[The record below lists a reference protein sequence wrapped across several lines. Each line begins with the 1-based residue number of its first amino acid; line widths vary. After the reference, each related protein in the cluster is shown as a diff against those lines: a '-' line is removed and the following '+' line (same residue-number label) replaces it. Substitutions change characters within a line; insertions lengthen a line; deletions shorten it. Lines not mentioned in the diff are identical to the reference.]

1 MEQKLDILLVDDNS
15 VGMLFFARAANK
27 THLKIRLQTLIGG
40 RQAIDYLEA
49 KGEYTDRSRHP
60 WPDLVVLDL
69 KMPQVD
75 GFDFLA
81 WRKASALF
89 SSIPVI
95 VFSDSNQPGDMKRIF
110 ELGANKHIVKPMDLE
125 DWESVVREIWDFGTQ
140 GKAFFRTKGMN
151 SSISK

>member
-15 VGMLFFARAANK
+15 IEMLFFARAANK
-27 THLKIRLQTLIGG
+27 THLNIRLQTLIGG

-95 VFSDSNQPGDMKRIF
+95 VLSDSNQPGDMKRIF
-110 ELGANKHIVKPMDLE
+110 ELGVNKHIVKLTDL
-125 DWESVVREIWDFGTQ
+125 DVWERIVREIWDFGTQ
-140 GKAFFRTKGMN
+140 CTTFIRAQGIRAEAKP
-151 SSISK
+151 